1 MSGEPTTDPS
11 DASGMLLAQVGAVD
25 LFSINGSAKT
35 LLGTGDLNVLEVPL
49 DGQVVTFFIVG
60 DYTVPLNTTV
70 PSLQMQDRYFVFPL
84 PGVFYGVQI
93 PESADPSEVEAFEKV
108 LTERS
113 LFRKKEAA
121 KKEKPSPYPAP
132 ARAVAPEE
140 LQLAVA
146 EPSRPHAGS
155 AGGEQQHKAA
165 VIGQSVSR
173 GVEQG
178 GRLVAGGLTAA
189 AATMGQGMHWGSNWL
204 ISRIKPKEQPVEV
217 SERLE
222 TNIRRAK
229 QISGVAVTV
238 SAALVTSV
246 IGMTSQMAN
255 IIASEVKNTDI
266 GKKLATKGSKDDPSS
281 TSTALTTTPAASI
294 SSSIADHPAVGA
306 IKDVAV
312 STLVA
317 MGEIQSALM
326 QAGVTLVDNATAATA
341 DVVEHKYGENVGRVT
356 RDTAAVLTDT
366 AKAAGNMASI
376 GPKSIAKTTAKKTA
390 ASLVIDDEEK
400 RAALVPELTLTG
412 SDVMPN
418 DTLTS
423 DRMQAVMGKSSVT
436 IERIDE

>member
-1 MSGEPTTDPS
+1 MADMADDT
-11 DASGMLLAQVGAVD
+11 SGMLLAQVGAVD
-25 LFSINGSAKT
+25 LFSINGSEKT

-49 DGQVVTFFIVG
+49 EGQVVTFFIVG
-60 DYTVPLNTTV
+60 DYTVPLNPTV

-93 PESADPSEVEAFEKV
+93 PESADPSEVEAFAKV
-108 LTERS
+108 LAERS
-113 LFRKKEAA
+113 LLRKKEAG
-121 KKEKPSPYPAP
+121 KKEKEKPSPYPAP
-132 ARAVAPEE
+132 TRNVAPEE
-140 LQLAVA
+140 LQLALA
-146 EPSRPHAGS
+146 EPSRPAS
-155 AGGEQQHKAA
+155 SGGDQHKAV

-189 AATMGQGMHWGSNWL
+189 AATVGQGMHWGSNWL

-222 TNIRRAK
+222 TNIKRAK

-255 IIASEVKNTDI
+255 IIASEVKNTDL

-281 TSTALTTTPAASI
+281 SSSSTALTTATAGESSTSI
-294 SSSIADHPAVGA
+294 VDHPAVGA

-317 MGEIQSALM
+317 VGEIQTALFR
-326 QAGVTLVDNATAATA
+326 AGVTLVDNATAATA
-341 DVVEHKYGENVGRVT
+341 DVVEHKYGESAGRVT

-376 GPKSIAKTTAKKTA
+376 GPKSIAKTTIKKTA
-390 ASLVIDDEEK
+390 TNLVVDDEET
-400 RAALVPELTLTG
+400 RAALNPELTLTG
-412 SDVMPN
+412 SDVVPPN
-418 DTLTS
+418 NLTS
-423 DRMQAVMGKSSVT
+423 DRMQVMMGKSSVT
-436 IERIDE
+436 IEKIEE